1 MVLEV
6 DNLVGGYSRIPV
18 LNGISFKV
26 AAGELVGL
34 IGLNGAGKSTTIKHI
49 IGLLQPHSGTIK
61 VAGTTATADPTTYHR
76 QIAYLPETPVL
87 YPELTLR
94 EHIETTIKAYGLDEK
109 QAWERAHRLLTMFR
123 LIDRLDW
130 LPVNFSKGMRQKV
143 MIICAFITDAKL
155 LIVDEPFLGLDPVAI
170 HDFLALIKEKQQHGT
185 AVLMTT
191 HVLPTAQQV
200 CDRFVFIQKGHMQVT
215 GTLAEI
221 QTQLATPDASLEDIY
236 LHLNQE
242 AVHHE

>member
-6 DNLVGGYSRIPV
+6 DNLIGGYSRIPV

-61 VAGTTATADPTTYHR
+61 VAGITATTDPATYHR

-94 EHIETTIKAYGLDEK
+94 EHIETTIKAYELDEK
-109 QAWERAHRLLTMFR
+109 QAWERACRLLTMFR
-123 LIDRLDW
+123 LTDRLDW

-170 HDFLALIKEKQQHGT
+170 HDFLALIKEKQQRGT

-191 HVLPTAQQV
+191 HVLPTAQRV
-200 CDRFVFIQKGHMQVT
+200 CDRFVFIQKGRIQVT
-215 GTLAEI
+215 GTLATI
-221 QTQLATPDASLEDIY
+221 RAQLAMPDASLEEIY
-236 LHLNQE
+236 LHLNRE
-242 AVHHE
+242 AIHHG